1 MCIEEFKD
9 AMRAVGLVPPDT
21 ITTGKIIHFA
31 GLNKPKTNNA
41 ARCLL
46 FEDGRGGWFMDY
58 STGLYEVWQA
68 ERATPYT
75 KEERKAFA
83 EQCERDRAARER
95 DRVEAQAKSARKARR
110 FMDNATFADR
120 CNVYLR
126 RKKIQPNG
134 AKTGG
139 TTNLQGVLI
148 LPVFKFS
155 EQKGLELV
163 NVQFIAPDGEKR
175 FLSGGQKKACFWWLG
190 KKTSTI
196 LIAEGFATAAS
207 LYEST
212 GNQVFIAYDAG
223 NLIHVARIVR
233 AKNPTS
239 EIIIAGDNDVSGT
252 GQTAARAAA
261 LAISC
266 KYIIPPTVGHD
277 WNDHVNAG
285 GGL

>member
-1 MCIEEFKD
+1 MCTEKIKD
-9 AMRAVGLVPPDT
+9 AIRAAGLVPPDF
-21 ITTGKIIHFA
+21 IPTGKIIYFA
-31 GLNKPKTNNA
+31 GLNKPKTNKA
-41 ARCLL
+41 ARCFL
-46 FEDGRGGWFMDY
+46 FTDGRGGWFMDY
-58 STGLYEVWQA
+58 STGHYEVLQA

-75 KEERKAFA
+75 TEERKAFA
-83 EQCERDRAARER
+83 EQCERDRTARER
-95 DRVEAQAKSARKARR
+95 DKVEAQAKAARKARR
-110 FMDNATFADR
+110 FLDNATFADTS
-120 CNVYLR
+120 NTYLS
-126 RKKIQPNG
+126 RKKIKPNG

-139 TTNLQGVLI
+139 STGLTGVLI
-148 LPVFKFS
+148 LPLYN
-155 EQKGLELV
+155 EDGRLV

-175 FLSGGQKKACFWWLG
+175 FLSGGQKKACFWWIG

-233 AKNPTS
+233 AKNPTA

-261 LAISC
+261 LATNS
-266 KYIIPPTVGHD
+266 KYILPPTVGHD

-285 GGL
+285 GEL

>member
-1 MCIEEFKD
+1 MCNEFKD
-9 AMRAVGLVPPDT
+9 AIRAAGLVPPDT

-31 GLNKPKTNNA
+31 GLNKPKTNKA

-75 KEERKAFA
+75 AKEREAFA
-83 EQCERDRAARER
+83 EQCERDRIARER
-95 DRVEAQAKSARKARR
+95 DRVEAQAKAARKARR
-110 FMDNATFADR
+110 FMNNATVADTS
-120 CNVYLR
+120 NAYLH
-126 RKKIQPNG
+126 RKKIQSNG

-139 TTNLQGVLI
+139 TSNLTDVLI
-148 LPVFKFS
+148 LPVFSFS
-155 EQKGLELV
+155 EQYGLALV

-175 FLSGGQKKACFWWLG
+175 FLSGGQKKGCFWWLG
-190 KKTSTI
+190 NKTAVI

-233 AKNPTS
+233 AKNPTA

-261 LAISC
+261 LAING

-277 WNDHVNAG
+277 WNDHVNTG
-285 GGL
+285 GVL

>member
-1 MCIEEFKD
+1 
-9 AMRAVGLVPPDT
+9 
-21 ITTGKIIHFA
+21 
-31 GLNKPKTNNA
+31 
-41 ARCLL
+41 
-46 FEDGRGGWFMDY
+46 MDY

-83 EQCERDRAARER
+83 EQCERDRLNRER
-95 DRVEAQAKSARKARR
+95 DRVEAQAKAARKARR
-110 FMDNATFADR
+110 FIDNAICADT
-120 CNVYLR
+120 VYACMTYLI
-126 RKKIQPNG
+126 RKNIKAHG

-139 TTNLQGVLI
+139 STGLTGVLI
-148 LPVFKFS
+148 LPLYN
-155 EQKGLELV
+155 EDGWLV

>member
-1 MCIEEFKD
+1 
-9 AMRAVGLVPPDT
+9 L
-21 ITTGKIIHFA
+21 
-31 GLNKPKTNNA
+31 
-41 ARCLL
+41 
-46 FEDGRGGWFMDY
+46 
-58 STGLYEVWQA
+58 
-68 ERATPYT
+68 
-75 KEERKAFA
+75 
-83 EQCERDRAARER
+83 
-95 DRVEAQAKSARKARR
+95 
-110 FMDNATFADR
+110 DNATFADK
-120 CNVYLR
+120 CNAYLN

-139 TTNLQGVLI
+139 TTNLQDVLI
-148 LPVFKFS
+148 LPVFSFS
-155 EQKGLELV
+155 EQHGLKLV

-175 FLSGGQKKACFWWLG
+175 FLSGGQKKACFWWIG

-223 NLIHVARIVR
+223 NLCHVARIVR
-233 AKNPTS
+233 AKNPTA

-261 LAISC
+261 LAING

-277 WNDHVNAG
+277 WNDHVNTG
-285 GGL
+285 GAL

>member
-1 MCIEEFKD
+1 MCTEEFKE
-9 AMRAVGLVPPDT
+9 AIRAAGLVPPDS
-21 ITTGKIIHFA
+21 ITTGKIIYFA
-31 GLNKPKTNNA
+31 GLNKPKANKA
-41 ARCLL
+41 ARCFL

-83 EQCERDRAARER
+83 EQCERDRLNRER
-95 DRVEAQAKSARKARR
+95 DRVEAQAKAARKARR
-110 FMDNATFADR
+110 FIDNAICADT
-120 CNVYLR
+120 VYACMTYLI
-126 RKKIQPNG
+126 RKNIKAHG

-139 TTNLQGVLI
+139 STGLTGVLI
-148 LPVFKFS
+148 LPLYN
-155 EQKGLELV
+155 EDGWLV

-223 NLIHVARIVR
+223 NLCHVARIVR
-233 AKNPTS
+233 AKNPTA

-261 LAISC
+261 LAING
-266 KYIIPPTVGHD
+266 KYILPPTVGHD
-277 WNDHVNAG
+277 WNDHINAG
-285 GGL
+285 GAL

>member
-1 MCIEEFKD
+1 MCNEEFKD
-9 AMRAVGLVPPDT
+9 AIRAAGLVPPDT

-31 GLNKPKTNNA
+31 GLNKPKTNKA

-95 DRVEAQAKSARKARR
+95 DRVEAQAKAARKARR
-110 FMDNATFADR
+110 FLDNATFADTS
-120 CNVYLR
+120 NTYLI
-126 RKKIQPNG
+126 RKNIKAHG

-139 TTNLQGVLI
+139 STGLTGVLI
-148 LPVFKFS
+148 LPLYN
-155 EQKGLELV
+155 EDGRLV

-175 FLSGGQKKACFWWLG
+175 FLSGGQKKACFWWIG

-233 AKNPTS
+233 AKNQTS

-252 GQTAARAAA
+252 GQIAARAAA
-261 LAISC
+261 LAING
-266 KYIIPPTVGHD
+266 KYILPPTVGHD
-277 WNDHVNAG
+277 WNDHINTRGA
-285 GGL
+285 L